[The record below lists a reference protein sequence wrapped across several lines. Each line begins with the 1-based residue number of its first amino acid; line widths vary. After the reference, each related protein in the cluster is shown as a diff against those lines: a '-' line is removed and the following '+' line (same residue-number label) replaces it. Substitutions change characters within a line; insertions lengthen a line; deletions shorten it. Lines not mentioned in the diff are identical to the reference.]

1 MVKQTNA
8 APHTTLVDI
17 LGASFVKKYYLAMFI
32 FAYLVAKQ
40 AATCQHNQA
49 TG

>member
-1 MVKQTNA
+1 MNMF
-8 APHTTLVDI
+8 
-17 LGASFVKKYYLAMFI
+17 GATFVKKYYLVMFI

-40 AATCQHNQA
+40 AGTCQHNQA